1 MLLKNKILVIICAA
15 ICCTILFA
23 ADKDAQFKGNLNKS
37 TVVLDPPIVEN
48 DWKVHRLGEGM
59 WTRVTNFGKT
69 GDDAYTGRTPS
80 GDWPGGSGNSYL
92 YRGSPWLT
100 GRIDGVIH
108 STQPESKEYAP
119 IDTVVVIKNGERAEY
134 ETFTKYYDVK
144 APIADPGHVPL
155 GLEVTERTYSWSE
168 SFRDDFIIYE
178 FTIKNV
184 GLDSDDD
191 GYPDTPNDITEFYFT
206 YRLDGDVSKLPDWD
220 AEYRFSNQDDHAGVN
235 SNWGLLDLYPDWDST
250 AGDFF
255 TDERADSTLIF
266 MWDGDNPDYPA
277 WTGPPTPPD
286 NDAFNPGINGEWQT
300 PGFLGFKI
308 LKTEPETFKP
318 SAFHVN
324 NISNDPSTDQ
334 EAYDRMMAPKEFGDG
349 LFGGHPD
356 YSGVVVHPTQ
366 LYPFTEDYRAVLS
379 LGPIDT
385 LAYGDSVVVTC
396 ALGVGVDT
404 NAFNILNSQTAG
416 VFSLKN
422 LVEILD
428 IAQLIV
434 DSDWDLPVESIPAPF
449 MEIEEYVEKGITKGL
464 KIRWDKSSE
473 DSLSFY
479 GYKVFKSA
487 GLNAENQFNWQF
499 LGSGTYLADSTNWP
513 PPTAPDDTNM
523 YEIIDMDIKRGF
535 DYYYSV
541 QSISFDPLWG
551 LIESSRTGNVQT
563 IIPANVATLDL
574 NNVKVVPNPY
584 IGSSKWNN
592 PRPGDSSPWQHR
604 LQFMNIPSDATIKIF
619 TLDLDFVIEIKAG
632 ESARVNPDFPA
643 RLNYGVAEWNLITRN
658 DQEAAP
664 GIYIY
669 VVESP
674 TVGEKVGKFVIV
686 R

>member
-1 MLLKNKILVIICAA
+1 MLFKKNTIILL
-15 ICCTILFA
+15 CTILGIVSLNA
-23 ADKDAQFKGNLNKS
+23 ADKDAQIKSRLNKS
-37 TVVLDPPIVEN
+37 TFILDPPIVEN
-48 DWKVHRLGEGM
+48 DWKFHKLGSGM

-92 YRGSPWLT
+92 YRGSPWVT
-100 GRIDGVIH
+100 GRINGVIH
-108 STQPESKEYAP
+108 SSQPEASEYSP
-119 IDTVVVIKNGERAEY
+119 IDSVHIVANSQRAEL
-134 ETFTKYYDVK
+134 ETYTKYYDVK
-144 APIADPGHVPL
+144 APLATGHTPL
-155 GLEVTERTYSWSE
+155 GIEVTERTYSWSE

-206 YRLDGDVSKLPDWD
+206 YRLDGDVSKLSDWD
-220 AEYRFSNQDDHAGVN
+220 AEYRFSNQDDIAGVN

-255 TDERADSTLIF
+255 TDDKADSTLIF

-286 NDAFNPGINGEWQT
+286 DDAFNPGINGNWQT

-308 LKTEPETFKP
+308 LKTEPNTFKP

-356 YSGVVVHPTQ
+356 YSGLVVPPNQH
-366 LYPFTEDYRAVLS
+366 YAFTEDYRAVLS

-385 LAYGDSVVVTC
+385 LKYGDSVVVTC

-404 NAFNILNSQTAG
+404 AAFQSLNSSTAG
-416 VFSLKN
+416 VYSLKKLIEN
-422 LVEILD
+422 LDV
-428 IAQLIV
+428 AKLIV
-434 DSDWDLPVESIPAPF
+434 DSDWILPVASIPPP
-449 MEIEEYVEKGITKGL
+449 MLEIKEYVENGITKGL
-464 KIRWDKSSE
+464 RIRWDKSSE
-473 DSLSFY
+473 DSASFV

-487 GLNAENQFNWQF
+487 GLNADNQFIWQP

-513 PPTAPDDTNM
+513 PPEALDDTNM
-523 YEIIDMDIKRGF
+523 YEIIDLGIKRGF
-535 DYYYSV
+535 DYYYSI
-541 QSISFDPLWG
+541 QSISIDPFWG
-551 LIESSRTGNVQT
+551 IIESSLTGNVQT
-563 IIPANVATLDL
+563 IIPANVPTQDL

-584 IGSSKWNN
+584 IGSAKWNN

-619 TLDLDFVIEIKAG
+619 TLDLDYVAEIKAG
-632 ESARVNPDFPA
+632 ESARISPDFPA
-643 RLNYGVAEWNLITRN
+643 PANYGVAEWNLITRN

-669 VVESP
+669 VVKS
-674 TVGEKVGKFVIV
+674 